1 MHNSLFSLTT
11 WALIWILFAL
21 SHPMTCRQFV
31 KSSNPMR
38 AQRELCGAS
47 RACRTFDWHCG
58 PCCQAPPMPHAACVT
73 SCLRLSSATCSTDST
88 VAFSQNFAQNSQETS
103 CTIAATPSQSTPF
116 LLHICF
122 QLGSCSAVV
131 GLGQSSWQPK
141 KGQKIRVYIFLASSC
156 GCCDFLRFSLSAFL
170 AFHSFLSFFFVFA
183 ALTSRIIKCTH
194 LKWKT
199 MKCELWPWLNGTVV
213 TVGQGNSGAWQR
225 GSQR

>member
-47 RACRTFDWHCG
+47 RVCRTFDWHCG

-103 CTIAATPSQSTPF
+103 CTIAATPPPAAHTY
-116 LLHICF
+116 
-122 QLGSCSAVV
+122 V
-131 GLGQSSWQPK
+131 SSWAAVQLLLALGRVRGSQK
-141 KGQKIRVYIFLASSC
+141 KAKKYVYIYFWLAAVAAVIFCAFLS
-156 GCCDFLRFSLSAFL
+156 LLFSLFIR
-170 AFHSFLSFFFVFA
+170 FFFFVFA